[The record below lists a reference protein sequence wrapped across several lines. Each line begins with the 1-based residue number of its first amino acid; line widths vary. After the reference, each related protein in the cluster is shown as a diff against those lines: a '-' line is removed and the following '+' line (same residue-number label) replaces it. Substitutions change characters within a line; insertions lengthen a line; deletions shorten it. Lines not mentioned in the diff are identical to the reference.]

1 MSFEAFL
8 KEVAKGLPSPVY
20 LLQASDPFLH
30 RDAVERIKG
39 LVPEAERDFNFQ
51 IFDFSPAGEDGITLG
66 CVLDVANTV
75 SFFGGRRFTV
85 LMANLQKLPKKD
97 LERLMHYVS
106 DPAPDTAFV
115 MLHVGVLTRDSRE
128 KFRTPKLISLDL
140 KVAEIPAW
148 LKETARTKGIE
159 MSDEATDY
167 LIEIIGPDL
176 GLLSSEVE
184 KLSLVGKK
192 RIDMND
198 ISEIVTGERLYS
210 IFDLVN
216 ALRMKDAEGVFRIYK
231 TLRETSDDYGLIG
244 ALNWQY
250 GRSLHAKGNPQE
262 KEYFLRVFELLHR
275 ADIDIKSSGRTF
287 PMEYLLVKLIRLKEA
302 PTGAKGRSPF
312 L

>member
-8 KEVAKGLPSPVY
+8 KEVEKGLPSPVY
-20 LLQASDPFLH
+20 LLQAADPFLH
-30 RDAVERIKG
+30 REAVERIKG
-39 LVPEAERDFNFQ
+39 LVPGAERDFNLQ
-51 IFDFSPAGEDGITLG
+51 IFDLSPAGDEGATIG
-66 CVLDVANTV
+66 QILDVANTV

-85 LMANLQKLPKKD
+85 FMGNLQKLPKKE
-97 LERLMHYVS
+97 LEKLMQYVS

-115 MLHVGVLTRDSRE
+115 MLHTGVLTKDSRE
-128 KFRTPKLISLDL
+128 KFRALKLISLDL
-140 KVAEIPAW
+140 NGPEIPSW
-148 LKETARTKGIE
+148 LKQRARTKGIE
-159 MSDEATDY
+159 MSEEATDY

-184 KLSLVGKK
+184 KLSLIGKK
-192 RIDMND
+192 KIDMDD

-231 TLRETSDDYGLIG
+231 TLRETADDYGLIG

-250 GRSLHAKGNPQE
+250 GRNLHSKGSPAEN
-262 KEYFLRVFELLHR
+262 EYFLKVFELLHG

-287 PMEYLLVKLIRLKEA
+287 PMEYLLVKLLRLKEA
-302 PTGAKGRSPF
+302 PTGMKGRSPF

>member
-8 KEVAKGLPSPVY
+8 KEVEKGLPAPVY
-20 LLQASDPFLH
+20 LLPASDPFLH
-30 RDAVERIKG
+30 REAVDKIKG
-39 LVPEAERDFNFQ
+39 LVPEAERDFNLQ
-51 IFDFSPAGEDGITLG
+51 IFDLSPGGEEGITIG
-66 CVLDVANTV
+66 QILDVANTV

-85 LMANLQKLPKKD
+85 LMGNLHKLPKKD
-97 LERLMHYVS
+97 LERLLHYVS
-106 DPAPDTAFV
+106 NPSPDAAFV
-115 MLHVGVLTRDSRE
+115 ILHAGALTRDSRE
-128 KFRTPKLISLDL
+128 KFGKLKMISLDL
-140 KVAEIPAW
+140 KSTEIPSW
-148 LKETARTKGIE
+148 LKQRVRTRGLE
-159 MSDEATDY
+159 MSDEAIDY

-192 RIDMND
+192 TIEADD
-198 ISEIVTGERLYS
+198 VSEIVTGERLYS

-231 TLRETSDDYGLIG
+231 ILRETADDYGLIG

-250 GRSLHAKGNPQE
+250 ARSLHAKAGPQE
-262 KEYFLRVFELLHR
+262 KEYSLRVFELLHG
-275 ADIDIKSSGRTF
+275 ADIDIKSSGRNF
-287 PMEYLLVKLIRLKEA
+287 PMEYLLVKLLRLKEA